1 MKINELIQDFEIF
14 LTNEEKD
21 ILPKLNKLRLPAEFT
36 EREQLVIENMVK
48 KSVVTKIKH
57 NGETYLVRN
66 EQSCN

>member
-1 MKINELIQDFEIF
+1 MKINDLIQEFEIF

-21 ILPKLNKLRLPAEFT
+21 ILPKLEELRLPAEFT

-48 KSVVTKIKH
+48 KSVVTKVKY

-66 EQSCN
+66 EQSSL